1 MYTKSTK
8 IANTVKT
15 VFQQDSEIEENEGP
29 INPVKIVKITDDFL
43 SVDFMLFCTL
53 TSLGISTAR
62 GSGDHQYMGS
72 PGKNHGK
79 MPLS

>member
-29 INPVKIVKITDDFL
+29 INPVKIVKITDAAVTKNCALRLAESIVLSITFFL
-43 SVDFMLFCTL
+43 SSYIRR
-53 TSLGISTAR
+53 TSTI
-62 GSGDHQYMGS
+62 
-72 PGKNHGK
+72 P
-79 MPLS
+79 